1 MEKYFDINESGCSV
15 RCKLY
20 CDDPRGIRRAVLFG
34 HGFGGHKDNKAAE
47 RFARYV
53 LSKYKNI
60 AVMTFDW
67 PCHGADAHKK
77 ITLSDCNTYL
87 ALCIRNLRERF
98 GAQELYAYA
107 TSFGGYLFLKYI
119 SENGNPFE
127 KLAFRCPA
135 VNMYDVITGAIMQEG
150 DLEKVEKG
158 KEILVGFDR
167 KIKIGPE
174 FLQELKAADI
184 TTRDFSEF
192 CGRIL
197 ILQGT
202 KDEIVPFAAVER
214 FAEDNLLDFEP
225 AENADHRFI
234 DQKIM
239 ERAIIRIA
247 DYFEL

>member
-20 CDDPRGIRRAVLFG
+20 CADPHSIRRAVLFG

-67 PCHGADAHKK
+67 PCHGSDARKK
-77 ITLSDCNTYL
+77 ITLQDCDTYL
-87 ALCIRNLRERF
+87 ALCIRCLRERF
-98 GAQELYAYA
+98 GARELYAYA

-119 SENGNPFE
+119 SENENPFE

-135 VNMYDVITGAIMQEG
+135 VNMYDVITQAIMQEG
-150 DLEKVEKG
+150 DLEKVQKG

-184 TTRDFSEF
+184 TTRDFSGF

-197 ILQGT
+197 ILHGT
-202 KDEIVPFAAVER
+202 KDEIVPFAAAER
-214 FAEDNLLDFEP
+214 FADENLLDFEP

-239 ERAIIRIA
+239 EKAIIRIA
-247 DYFEL
+247 DFFEF

>member
-1 MEKYFDINESGCSV
+1 MDKYFDINESGCSV

-20 CDDPRGIRRAVLFG
+20 CADPHSIRRAVLFG

-67 PCHGADAHKK
+67 PCHGSDARKK
-77 ITLSDCNTYL
+77 ITLQDCDTYL
-87 ALCIRNLRERF
+87 ALCIRCLRERF

-119 SENGNPFE
+119 SENENPFE

-135 VNMYDVITGAIMQEG
+135 VNMYDVITQAIMQEG
-150 DLEKVEKG
+150 DLEKVQKG

-184 TTRDFSEF
+184 TTRDFSGF

-197 ILQGT
+197 ILHGT
-202 KDEIVPFAAVER
+202 KDEIVPFAAAER
-214 FAEDNLLDFEP
+214 FADENLLDFEP

-239 ERAIIRIA
+239 EKAIIRIA
-247 DYFEL
+247 DFFEF

>member
-20 CDDPRGIRRAVLFG
+20 CADPHSIRRAVLFG

-67 PCHGADAHKK
+67 PCHGSDARKK
-77 ITLSDCNTYL
+77 ITLQECDTYL
-87 ALCIRNLRERF
+87 ALCICCLRERF

-119 SENGNPFE
+119 SENENPFE

-135 VNMYDVITGAIMQEG
+135 VNMYDVITQAIMQEG
-150 DLEKVEKG
+150 DLEKVQKG

-184 TTRDFSEF
+184 TTRDFSGF

-197 ILQGT
+197 ILHGT
-202 KDEIVPFAAVER
+202 KDEIVPFAAAER
-214 FAEDNLLDFEP
+214 FADENLLDFEP

-239 ERAIIRIA
+239 EKAIIRIA
-247 DYFEL
+247 DFFEF